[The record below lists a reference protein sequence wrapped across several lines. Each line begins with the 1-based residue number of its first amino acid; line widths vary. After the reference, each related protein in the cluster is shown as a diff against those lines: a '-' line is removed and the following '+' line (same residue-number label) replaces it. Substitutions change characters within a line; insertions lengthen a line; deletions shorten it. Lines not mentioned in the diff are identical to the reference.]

1 MRILFLLTQDLES
14 PSGLG
19 RYLPLAKELGK
30 LGHTINIA
38 ALHSNYD
45 SLDQTH
51 FEIDGVQVD
60 YVAQMHIKKLGNKKS
75 FFSNYELLSAAIRA
89 TWKLSRMALETQAD
103 VIHTTET

>member
-1 MRILFLLTQDLES
+1 M
-14 PSGLG
+14 
-19 RYLPLAKELGK
+19 GK
-30 LGHTINIA
+30 LGHTVNIA